1 MTVLRSLYLLC
12 FLLISQVSFGQKG
25 KPDRMKVF
33 IDELM
38 SKMTLTEKL
47 GQLNLPVA
55 GDITTGQASSSDI
68 GKKIREGNV
77 GGLFNIKSV
86 EKIRE
91 VQRIAVE
98 ESRLKIPLL
107 FGMDVIHGYETVFPI
122 PLGLSCSWDMDAIR
136 RSARIAAIEASAA
149 GINWTFSPMVD
160 LCRDPRWGRI
170 SEGNGEDPY
179 LGSAIAQ
186 AMVRGYQ
193 GTLTENN
200 QILACVKHFAL
211 YGAAEGGRDYNT
223 TDMSRIRMYNEYF
236 PPYQAAV
243 IAGVGSVMASFNEVD
258 GIPATGNKWLL
269 TDVLRKQ
276 WGFKG
281 FVVTDYTG
289 INEMIDHGIGDLQ
302 TASAMALNAGID
314 MDMVGE
320 GLLTTL
326 PKSLKEGRVTMAKID
341 AACRLILEAKYKL
354 GLFEDPYKFCDEK
367 RSKTEIFT
375 PEHRA
380 EARKIAA
387 ESFVLLKNNGDLLP
401 LRKSGT

>member
-1 MTVLRSLYLLC
+1 
-12 FLLISQVSFGQKG
+12 
-25 KPDRMKVF
+25 
-33 IDELM
+33 
-38 SKMTLTEKL
+38 
-47 GQLNLPVA
+47 
-55 GDITTGQASSSDI
+55 
-68 GKKIREGNV
+68 
-77 GGLFNIKSV
+77 
-86 EKIRE
+86 
-91 VQRIAVE
+91 
-98 ESRLKIPLL
+98 
-107 FGMDVIHGYETVFPI
+107 
-122 PLGLSCSWDMDAIR
+122 
-136 RSARIAAIEASAA
+136 
-149 GINWTFSPMVD
+149 
-160 LCRDPRWGRI
+160 
-170 SEGNGEDPY
+170 
-179 LGSAIAQ
+179 
-186 AMVRGYQ
+186 
-193 GTLTENN
+193 
-200 QILACVKHFAL
+200 
-211 YGAAEGGRDYNT
+211 
-223 TDMSRIRMYNEYF
+223 MSRIRMYNEYF

-401 LRKSGT
+401 LRKSGTIALVGPLAHAQSNMTGT